1 MPLFLN
7 GSGIRGFETP
17 DELLCIAAEIEHN
30 AAIQYRYLASEMA
43 RYGNEQA
50 AEIFSS
56 LAEEEEKHAITVER
70 FQTGKSQSPTKSK
83 HTLAGEAGGI
93 QEWEREDH
101 SPRTLTPLE
110 AFDLAVHNEK
120 RALSFFIHI
129 AAHGEDAAICN
140 TAERLAAEE
149 LKHLS
154 FIRRER
160 HSIQQTLPDAAGKV
174 EANQPSDP
182 PRLFDNLMQS
192 AANLCSLAKTEK
204 KTDLGNL
211 VGTILNKAAD
221 KKPAHID
228 LSVSQALAAHIT
240 DVNQYC
246 DQIISEIEKGR
257 PIPEVITWLKYL
269 SRLQNAANPDLL

>member
-129 AAHGEDAAICN
+129 AAHGEDAVIRN

-149 LKHLS
+149 LEHLV
-154 FIRRER
+154 FVIGERRA
-160 HSIQQTLPDAAGKV
+160 ILQTLP
-174 EANQPSDP
+174 EASEQTETDYSSNPH
-182 PRLFDNLMQS
+182 RLFDNLMQS
-192 AANLCSLAKTEK
+192 AVTLYSLSETQKR
-204 KTDLGNL
+204 TDLRDL
-211 VGTILNKAAD
+211 VGTILDKASDRRREKAD
-221 KKPAHID
+221 QP
-228 LSVSQALAAHIT
+228 LSQALATHIA
-240 DVNQYC
+240 DVNGYC
-246 DQIISEIEKGR
+246 GQMIAEIENGR
-257 PIPEVITWLKYL
+257 SIPEVIAWLEYL
-269 SRLQNAANPDLL
+269 SRLQSAESPHLT